1 MSIKTLKNGPQK
13 LLIIGPNP
21 FISQSSPDHSPEL
34 IFHIMKSRDQTSV
47 LLSVENTLWNFPT
60 FKVLVHF
67 EPDNSRKVKIHK
79 RRIDLLEPT
88 YKGLNVKL
96 FTLLVR
102 QLIYEVAETYS
113 AMMDIKLDSLTSHTP
128 ANLAKLNGLVDSSI
142 SAFR

>member
-1 MSIKTLKNGPQK
+1 MKTH
-13 LLIIGPNP
+13 
-21 FISQSSPDHSPEL
+21 FDISPP
-34 IFHIMKSRDQTSV
+34 
-47 LLSVENTLWNFPT
+47 